1 MLRPLL
7 CAFGLSGLV
16 AGCGRPAL
24 PDPRAAA
31 RAYSDAAARGDAG
44 RIYALMTRE
53 SRRTYGE
60 QRTRLLVSEERA
72 ELARQADALRRP
84 DTRVDGAATV
94 LLADGTSVELALE
107 PQGFRVA
114 AADTLPA
121 AARTPKEALSALGR
135 ALSRRSYAR
144 PHARAQLGGARR
156 ARARRSLC
164 SPKRSKIRETL
175 DVRVE
180 GDHADV
186 ALGSGH
192 LVSLRRIQGTWHVED
207 VR

>member
-94 LLADGTSVELALE
+94 LLAEGTSVEMSRE

-114 AADTLPA
+114 AEDTLPA

-135 ALSRRSYAR
+135 ALSRRSYAALMR
-144 PHARAQLGGARR
+144 VLSSEARGELELDV
-156 ARARRSLC
+156 RSLTQALKD
-164 SPKRSKIRETL
+164 PETL